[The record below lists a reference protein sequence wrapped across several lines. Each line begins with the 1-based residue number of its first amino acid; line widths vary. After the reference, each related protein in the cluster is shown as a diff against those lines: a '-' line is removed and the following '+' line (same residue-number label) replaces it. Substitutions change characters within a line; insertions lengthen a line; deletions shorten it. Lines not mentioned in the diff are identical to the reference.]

1 MSNTFFKDQEQYE
14 AELVTSKMSEKM
26 IEMVLISHPD
36 MEIQTINRAIGLG
49 DAKHIGVVFFSQN
62 RKYLAELKANLD
74 FNIYGLVKND
84 KGIRIKGCMRINN
97 QVQIAKLAKRFH
109 KSIINYMLKTNF
121 VRK

>member
-14 AELVTSKMSEKM
+14 AELVASKMSEKM
-26 IEMVLISHPD
+26 IEMVLVSYPNT
-36 MEIQTINRAIGLG
+36 EIQSINRAIGLG
-49 DAKHIGVVFFSQN
+49 NGEDVGVIFYSQN

-74 FNIYGLVKND
+74 FNIYWLVKND
-84 KGIRIKGCMRINN
+84 KGIRIKGSMLVNN